1 MNGLVDRYLV
11 RLLFLKSASTEI
23 SQKYKVSSALDFFL
37 QRFEKGIDIF
47 VVAFVVGPGADPLRC
62 HQLRA
67 LQSCEIK
74 RCGGLREARA
84 LLDDTDAHAYRFW
97 VDFLL
102 GKDCPGI
109 LEPIEDGKAR
119 RVRQCFQGFVD
130 VNSHEFFETCFFRYL
145 DIFLIRASN
154 WKASP

>member
-1 MNGLVDRYLV
+1 M
-11 RLLFLKSASTEI
+11 
-23 SQKYKVSSALDFFL
+23 
-37 QRFEKGIDIF
+37 
-47 VVAFVVGPGADPLRC
+47 
-62 HQLRA
+62 
-67 LQSCEIK
+67 
-74 RCGGLREARA
+74 
-84 LLDDTDAHAYRFW
+84 DDTDAHAYRFW